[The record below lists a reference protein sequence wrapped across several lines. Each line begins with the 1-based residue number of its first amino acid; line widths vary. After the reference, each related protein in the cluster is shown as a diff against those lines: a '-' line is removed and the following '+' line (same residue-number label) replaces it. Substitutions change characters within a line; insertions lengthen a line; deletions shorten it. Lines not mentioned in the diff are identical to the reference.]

1 MRAQVSEKSRVGH
14 NNTSKRGVTRQGHQ
28 TQSLSLSLS
37 LSLFRVNVS
46 PAQKKRR
53 RTVIPSAGFFCKS
66 LICFTIAPTAPL
78 ETWSMTMMI
87 LMSFLP
93 PSRFSPK
100 PLLKRQRWVDELL
113 SLSLTLS
120 LSLFVVVVV
129 DTNRL
134 EEKDAAPALSKRVVS
149 RSFVRAKERAI
160 IAFCVADVTNNTSFF
175 WGRKVVVA
183 KSFFFFLWSFQSA
196 FFLSCDI

>member
-1 MRAQVSEKSRVGH
+1 M
-14 NNTSKRGVTRQGHQ
+14 
-28 TQSLSLSLS
+28 
-37 LSLFRVNVS
+37 
-46 PAQKKRR
+46 
-53 RTVIPSAGFFCKS
+53 
-66 LICFTIAPTAPL
+66 
-78 ETWSMTMMI
+78 MMI
-87 LMSFLP
+87 LMSLP

-100 PLLKRQRWVDELL
+100 PLLKRQRWVDKLL
-113 SLSLTLS
+113 SLSLSLS

-183 KSFFFFLWSFQSA
+183 TKSFFFLFF
-196 FFLSCDI
+196 FFLVEFPIRFFFHVIFRVSNGFFFFSHSLGKKRISVLYEEALLTTRFCKRDGTRA